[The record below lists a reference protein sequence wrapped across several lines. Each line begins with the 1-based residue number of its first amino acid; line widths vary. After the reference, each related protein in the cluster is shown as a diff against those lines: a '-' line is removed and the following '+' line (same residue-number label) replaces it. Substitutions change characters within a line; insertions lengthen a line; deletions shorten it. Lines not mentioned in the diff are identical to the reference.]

1 MTAEGSVV
9 NASDEE
15 KIAEFC
21 AAAYPQLVGALAHHT
36 GDVLLA
42 EELAQEALLRAC
54 RRWSHVRGL
63 ASPVGWTYRV
73 GANLAASTF
82 RRRAAEQRA
91 NRRAAQQLSAD
102 REPATAE
109 HLAVREALR
118 SLTPRQRQAVVLRHY
133 FGLSAE
139 ETAAL
144 VGGTGQGVRALTHRA
159 VAALRADLTDTD
171 AEQTTTTPPSSEE
184 VPDVR

>member
-1 MTAEGSVV
+1 M

-15 KIAEFC
+15 GEMAAFC

-36 GDVLLA
+36 GDVFLG

-63 ASPVGWTYRV
+63 TSPVGWTYRV

-91 NRRAAQQLSAD
+91 NRRATQQPSEA
-102 REPATAE
+102 RTPATAE

-118 SLTPRQRQAVVLRHY
+118 SLTPGQRQAVVLPHY
-133 FGLSAE
+133 FGLSAA

-144 VGGTGQGVRALTHRA
+144 VGGTGEGVRALTHRG
-159 VAALRADLTDTD
+159 VAALRASLSDTD
-171 AEQTTTTPPSSEE
+171 VEQAPTTPPSAREA
-184 VPDVR
+184 PDVG